1 MSNQNKVVAIT
12 GASRGIG
19 KEAAKL
25 FAQKGWT
32 VYNLSRSPAKE
43 PGIIDIPTDI
53 THEQAVQAAFDQ
65 IQKQS
70 GQLDL
75 LINNAG
81 FGIAGA
87 VEFTDIKAAQ
97 SQFDVNFFGTVSC
110 IKAALPM
117 LKESRGRIISISSAA
132 AVFAIPFQAFYSA
145 TKASLNILSSALAN
159 ELRPFGISVCA
170 LQLGDV
176 KTDFT
181 AARITSL
188 EGDDVYN
195 GAIGRSIQVMEK
207 DEQNG
212 MPAQT
217 IARAIYKTANKRK
230 VKPLYT
236 IGAKYKL
243 FVLLNKL
250 LPNSFVNWLIG
261 SIYAK

>member
-1 MSNQNKVVAIT
+1 MSSNRVVAIT

-19 KEAAKL
+19 REAARL
-25 FAQKGWT
+25 FIQRGWM

-43 PGIIDIPTDI
+43 PGVIDIPTDI
-53 THEQAVQAAFDQ
+53 NHEQAVQAAFAQ

-97 SQFDVNFFGTVSC
+97 SQFDVNFFGAVSC

-117 LKESRGRIISISSAA
+117 LKESRGRIVFISSAA

-145 TKASLNILSSALAN
+145 TKASVNILANALAN
-159 ELRPFGISVCA
+159 ELKPFGVSVCS

-181 AARITSL
+181 DARIKSL

-195 GAIGRSIQVMEK
+195 GAIERSIAVMEK

-212 MPAQT
+212 MPAET
-217 IARAIYKTANKRK
+217 IARAIYRISTKGK

-261 SIYAK
+261 NIYAK